1 MFEFKKPGLSFLKK
15 KKKKDVFG
23 KGGAASGNKILRRDL
38 KNSYRDPHISKTVG
52 KLRNLSYFLVFKWY
66 KRFSDDRE
74 NVMDGGAGGKTIIS
88 KLRILQNEV
97 RGVINS
103 DRRLTVREFAE
114 KLEVSKTTVYDILSQ
129 DLNMSR
135 VCRQCSKT
143 FH

>member
-1 MFEFKKPGLSFLKK
+1 MVQK
-15 KKKKDVFG
+15 VF
-23 KGGAASGNKILRRDL
+23 RRQGEC
-38 KNSYRDPHISKTVG
+38 NG
-52 KLRNLSYFLVFKWY
+52 WC
-66 KRFSDDRE
+66 
-74 NVMDGGAGGKTIIS
+74 AGGKTIIS

-103 DRRLTVREFAE
+103 DRRLTVRKFAE
-114 KLEVSKTTVYDILSQ
+114 KWEVSKTTVYDILSQ

>member
-1 MFEFKKPGLSFLKK
+1 MVQK
-15 KKKKDVFG
+15 VF
-23 KGGAASGNKILRRDL
+23 RRQGEC
-38 KNSYRDPHISKTVG
+38 NG
-52 KLRNLSYFLVFKWY
+52 WC
-66 KRFSDDRE
+66 
-74 NVMDGGAGGKTIIS
+74 AGGKTIIS

-129 DLNMSR
+129 YLNMSR
-135 VCRQCSKT
+135 VCTQCSKT

>member
-1 MFEFKKPGLSFLKK
+1 MVQK
-15 KKKKDVFG
+15 VF
-23 KGGAASGNKILRRDL
+23 RRQGEC
-38 KNSYRDPHISKTVG
+38 NG
-52 KLRNLSYFLVFKWY
+52 WC
-66 KRFSDDRE
+66 
-74 NVMDGGAGGKTIIS
+74 AGGKTIIS

-114 KLEVSKTTVYDILSQ
+114 KWEVSKTTVYDILSQ

-135 VCRQCSKT
+135 VCTQCFKT

>member
-1 MFEFKKPGLSFLKK
+1 MVQK
-15 KKKKDVFG
+15 VY
-23 KGGAASGNKILRRDL
+23 RRQGEC
-38 KNSYRDPHISKTVG
+38 NG
-52 KLRNLSYFLVFKWY
+52 WC
-66 KRFSDDRE
+66 
-74 NVMDGGAGGKTIIS
+74 AGGKTIIS

-114 KLEVSKTTVYDILSQ
+114 KWEVSKTTVYDILSQ

-135 VCRQCSKT
+135 VCTQCSKT

>member
-1 MFEFKKPGLSFLKK
+1 MVQK
-15 KKKKDVFG
+15 VF
-23 KGGAASGNKILRRDL
+23 RRQGEC
-38 KNSYRDPHISKTVG
+38 NG
-52 KLRNLSYFLVFKWY
+52 WC
-66 KRFSDDRE
+66 
-74 NVMDGGAGGKTIIS
+74 AGGKTIIS

>member
-1 MFEFKKPGLSFLKK
+1 MVQK
-15 KKKKDVFG
+15 VF
-23 KGGAASGNKILRRDL
+23 RRRQGEC
-38 KNSYRDPHISKTVG
+38 NG
-52 KLRNLSYFLVFKWY
+52 WC
-66 KRFSDDRE
+66 
-74 NVMDGGAGGKTIIS
+74 AGGKTIIS

-114 KLEVSKTTVYDILSQ
+114 KWEVSKTTVYGILSQ

-135 VCRQCSKT
+135 VCTQCSKT

>member
-1 MFEFKKPGLSFLKK
+1 MVQK
-15 KKKKDVFG
+15 VF
-23 KGGAASGNKILRRDL
+23 RRQGEC
-38 KNSYRDPHISKTVG
+38 NG
-52 KLRNLSYFLVFKWY
+52 WC
-66 KRFSDDRE
+66 
-74 NVMDGGAGGKTIIS
+74 AGGKTIIS

-114 KLEVSKTTVYDILSQ
+114 KWEVSKTTVYDILSQ

-135 VCRQCSKT
+135 VCTHCSKT

>member
-1 MFEFKKPGLSFLKK
+1 MVQK
-15 KKKKDVFG
+15 VF
-23 KGGAASGNKILRRDL
+23 RRQGEC
-38 KNSYRDPHISKTVG
+38 NG
-52 KLRNLSYFLVFKWY
+52 WC
-66 KRFSDDRE
+66 
-74 NVMDGGAGGKTIIS
+74 AGEKTIIS

-114 KLEVSKTTVYDILSQ
+114 KWEVSKTTVYDILSQ

-135 VCRQCSKT
+135 VCTQCFKT

>member
-1 MFEFKKPGLSFLKK
+1 MEQK
-15 KKKKDVFG
+15 VF
-23 KGGAASGNKILRRDL
+23 RRQGEC
-38 KNSYRDPHISKTVG
+38 NG
-52 KLRNLSYFLVFKWY
+52 WC
-66 KRFSDDRE
+66 
-74 NVMDGGAGGKTIIS
+74 AGGKTIS

-114 KLEVSKTTVYDILSQ
+114 KWEVSKTTVYDILSQ

-135 VCRQCSKT
+135 VCTQCSKT

>member
-1 MFEFKKPGLSFLKK
+1 MVQK
-15 KKKKDVFG
+15 VF
-23 KGGAASGNKILRRDL
+23 RRQGEC
-38 KNSYRDPHISKTVG
+38 NG
-52 KLRNLSYFLVFKWY
+52 WC
-66 KRFSDDRE
+66 
-74 NVMDGGAGGKTIIS
+74 AGGKTIIS

-114 KLEVSKTTVYDILSQ
+114 KWEVSKTTVYDILSQ

-135 VCRQCSKT
+135 VCTQYSKT

>member
-1 MFEFKKPGLSFLKK
+1 MVQK
-15 KKKKDVFG
+15 VF
-23 KGGAASGNKILRRDL
+23 RRQGEC
-38 KNSYRDPHISKTVG
+38 NG
-52 KLRNLSYFLVFKWY
+52 WC
-66 KRFSDDRE
+66 
-74 NVMDGGAGGKTIIS
+74 AGGKTIIS

-114 KLEVSKTTVYDILSQ
+114 KWEVSKTTVYDILSQ

-135 VCRQCSKT
+135 VCTQRSKT

>member
-1 MFEFKKPGLSFLKK
+1 MVQK
-15 KKKKDVFG
+15 VF
-23 KGGAASGNKILRRDL
+23 RRQGEC
-38 KNSYRDPHISKTVG
+38 NG
-52 KLRNLSYFLVFKWY
+52 WC
-66 KRFSDDRE
+66 
-74 NVMDGGAGGKTIIS
+74 AGGKTIIS

-114 KLEVSKTTVYDILSQ
+114 KWEVLKTTVYDILSQ

-135 VCRQCSKT
+135 VCTQCSKT

>member
-1 MFEFKKPGLSFLKK
+1 M
-15 KKKKDVFG
+15 VQ
-23 KGGAASGNKILRRDL
+23 KIFRRQGEC
-38 KNSYRDPHISKTVG
+38 NG
-52 KLRNLSYFLVFKWY
+52 WC
-66 KRFSDDRE
+66 
-74 NVMDGGAGGKTIIS
+74 AGGKTIIS

-114 KLEVSKTTVYDILSQ
+114 KWEVSKTTVYDILSQ

-135 VCRQCSKT
+135 VCTQCSKT

>member
-1 MFEFKKPGLSFLKK
+1 MVQK
-15 KKKKDVFG
+15 VF
-23 KGGAASGNKILRRDL
+23 RRQGEC
-38 KNSYRDPHISKTVG
+38 NG
-52 KLRNLSYFLVFKWY
+52 WC
-66 KRFSDDRE
+66 
-74 NVMDGGAGGKTIIS
+74 AGGKTIIS

-114 KLEVSKTTVYDILSQ
+114 KWEVSKTTVYDILSQ

-135 VCRQCSKT
+135 VCTQCSKT